1 MNQNKHGIIGASNCG
16 CASDDV
22 AKYPLANNPCS
33 SALNLNSCQ
42 NSSILNWINII
53 GDAAKEAVS
62 IGTTIVSLITAPSL
76 TGLISIVY
84 DLIGKVLGGSSGQS
98 ISDLSIC
105 DLLSIIDLRVSQ
117 SVLNDGIAD
126 FNGSVLLYGNYLEA
140 LDSWNKNP
148 NSASAEELR
157 TRFRIADSEFD
168 RILTRGPLTNGG
180 SLARQNAQILLLP
193 SFASAAFFHLLL
205 LRDATRYGTN
215 WGLYNATPFI
225 NYQSKL
231 VGLIE
236 LYTDYCVH
244 WYNRGFNE
252 LRQRGTSATAWL
264 EFHRYRRE
272 MTLMVLDIV
281 ASFSSLDITNYPIE
295 TDFQLSRVIYTDPIG
310 FVHRSSLRGESW
322 FSFVNRA
329 NFSDLENAIP
339 NPRPSW
345 FLNNMIISTG
355 SLTLPVSPSTDRARV
370 WYGSRDRISPANS
383 QFITELISGQHTT
396 ATQTILGRNIF
407 RVDSQACNLND
418 TTYGV
423 NRAVF
428 YHDAS
433 EGSQRSVYEGYIRT
447 TGIDNPRVQ
456 NINTYLPGEN
466 SDIPTP
472 EDYTHILSTTI
483 NLTGG
488 LRQVASNRRSSLVM
502 YGWTHKSLA
511 RNNTI
516 NPDRITQ
523 IPLTKVDTR
532 GTGVSYVN
540 DPGFIGGAL
549 LQRTDH
555 GSLGVLRV
563 QFPLHL
569 RQQYRIRVRYASTTN
584 IRLSVNGS
592 FGTISQNL
600 PSTMRLGEDLRYG
613 SFAIREF
620 NTSIRPTASPD
631 QIRLTIEPS
640 FIRQEVYVDRIEF
653 IPVNPTREAKEDL
666 EAAKKAVASLFTR
679 TRDGLQVNVKDYQVD
694 QAANLVSCLSDEQY
708 GYDKKM
714 LLEAVR
720 AAKRLSR
727 ERNLLQ
733 DPDFNTINS
742 TEENGW
748 KASNGVTISE
758 GGPFYKGRAIQ
769 LASARENYPT
779 YIYQKVDAS
788 ELKPYTRYRLDGFV
802 KSSQDLEIDL
812 IHHHKVHLVK
822 NVPDNLVSDTYPDD
836 SCSGINRCQ
845 EQQMVNAQLETE
857 HHHPMDCCEAAQTHE
872 FSSYIDTGD
881 LNSSVDQGIWAIFK
895 VRTTDGYATLGNLEL
910 VEVGPL
916 SGESLEREQRD
927 NTKWS
932 AELGRKRAETDRV
945 YQDAKQSINHL
956 FVDYQDQQLNPE
968 IGMADI
974 MDAQNLVASISDVYS
989 DAVLQIPGINYEI
1002 YTELSNRL
1010 QQASYLYTS
1019 RNAVQNGDFSNGLD
1033 SWNAT
1038 AGASVQQDGNTH
1050 FLVLSHWDAQVS
1062 QQFRVQPNCKYVLRV
1077 TAEKVG
1083 GGDGYVTI
1091 RDDAHHTETLTF
1103 NACDYDI
1110 NGTYVTDNTY
1120 LTKEVVFHPETQHMW
1135 VEVNETE
1142 GAFHIDSI
1150 EFVETEK

>member
-22 AKYPLANNPCS
+22 AKYPLANNPYS

-126 FNGSVLLYGNYLEA
+126 FNGSVLLYRNYLEA

-168 RILTRGPLTNGG
+168 RILTRGSLTNGG

-231 VGLIE
+231 VELIE

-1019 RNAVQNGDFSNGLD
+1019 RNAVQNGDFNNGLD

-1091 RDDAHHTETLTF
+1091 RD
-1103 NACDYDI
+1103 
-1110 NGTYVTDNTY
+1110 
-1120 LTKEVVFHPETQHMW
+1120 
-1135 VEVNETE
+1135 
-1142 GAFHIDSI
+1142 
-1150 EFVETEK
+1150 

>member
-22 AKYPLANNPCS
+22 AKYPLANNPYS

-126 FNGSVLLYGNYLEA
+126 FNGSVLLYRNYLEA

-168 RILTRGPLTNGG
+168 RILTRGSLTNGG

-231 VGLIE
+231 VELIE

-295 TDFQLSRVIYTDPIG
+295 TDFQLSRIIYTDPIG

-613 SFAIREF
+613 SFSIREF

-714 LLEAVR
+714 LLEVVR

-822 NVPDNLVSDTYPDD
+822 NVPDNLVLDTYPDD
-836 SCSGINRCQ
+836 SCNGINRCD
-845 EQQMVNAQLETE
+845 EQKMVNAQLETE

-872 FSSYIDTGD
+872 FSSYINTGD
-881 LNSSVDQGIWAIFK
+881 LNASVDQGIWVVLK

-927 NTKWS
+927 NAKWS
-932 AELGRKRAETDRV
+932 AELGRKRAETERV
-945 YQDAKQSINHL
+945 YYAAKQSINHL
-956 FVDYQDQQLNPE
+956 FVDYQDQQLNPQ

-1010 QQASYLYTS
+1010 QQASYLHTS
-1019 RNAVQNGDFSNGLD
+1019 RNAMQNGDFNSGLD

-1038 AGASVQQDGNTH
+1038 AGATVQQDGNTH

-1091 RDDAHHTETLTF
+1091 RDGAHHTETLTF

-1135 VEVNETE
+1135 VEVSETE
-1142 GAFHIDSI
+1142 G
-1150 EFVETEK
+1150 

>member
-22 AKYPLANNPCS
+22 AKYPLANNPYS

-126 FNGSVLLYGNYLEA
+126 FNGSVLLYRNYLEA

-168 RILTRGPLTNGG
+168 RILTRGSLTNGG

-231 VGLIE
+231 VELIE

-295 TDFQLSRVIYTDPIG
+295 TDFQLSRIIYTDPIG

-613 SFAIREF
+613 SFSIREF

-822 NVPDNLVSDTYPDD
+822 NVPDNLVLDTYPDD
-836 SCSGINRCQ
+836 SCNGINRCD
-845 EQQMVNAQLETE
+845 EQKMVNAQLETE

-872 FSSYIDTGD
+872 FSSYINTGD
-881 LNSSVDQGIWAIFK
+881 LNASVDQGIWVVLK

-927 NTKWS
+927 NAKWS
-932 AELGRKRAETDRV
+932 AELGRKRAETERV
-945 YQDAKQSINHL
+945 YYAAKQSINHL
-956 FVDYQDQQLNPE
+956 FVDYQDQQLNPQ

-1010 QQASYLYTS
+1010 QQASYLHTS
-1019 RNAVQNGDFSNGLD
+1019 RNAMQNGDFNSGLD

-1038 AGASVQQDGNTH
+1038 AGATVQQDGNTH

-1091 RDDAHHTETLTF
+1091 RDGAHHTETLTF

-1135 VEVNETE
+1135 VEVSETE
-1142 GAFHIDSI
+1142 GVFHIDSVEFI
-1150 EFVETEK
+1150 ETQE

>member
-22 AKYPLANNPCS
+22 AKYPLANNPYS

-126 FNGSVLLYGNYLEA
+126 FNGSVLLYRNYLEA

-168 RILTRGPLTNGG
+168 RILTRGSLTNGG

-231 VGLIE
+231 VELIE

-295 TDFQLSRVIYTDPIG
+295 TDFQLSRIIYTDPIG

-613 SFAIREF
+613 SFSIREF

-822 NVPDNLVSDTYPDD
+822 NVPDNLVLDTYPDD
-836 SCSGINRCQ
+836 SCNGINRCD
-845 EQQMVNAQLETE
+845 EQKMVNAQLETE

-872 FSSYIDTGD
+872 FSSYINTGD
-881 LNSSVDQGIWAIFK
+881 LNASVDQGIWVVLK

-927 NTKWS
+927 NAKWS
-932 AELGRKRAETDRV
+932 AELGRKRAETERV
-945 YQDAKQSINHL
+945 YYAAKQSINHL
-956 FVDYQDQQLNPE
+956 FVDYQDQQLNPQ

-1010 QQASYLYTS
+1010 QQASYLHTS
-1019 RNAVQNGDFSNGLD
+1019 RNAMQNGDFNSGLD

-1038 AGASVQQDGNTH
+1038 AGATVQQDGNTH

-1091 RDDAHHTETLTF
+1091 RDGAHHTETLTF

-1135 VEVNETE
+1135 VEVSETE
-1142 GAFHIDSI
+1142 GVFHIDSV
-1150 EFVETEK
+1150 EFMETQQ